1 MDLINRELSWL
12 AFNERVLQEAMDSKV
27 PIVERMRFLGIYSN
41 NLDEFFR
48 VRVANIRRMIGV
60 NKKRIEG
67 FEGTPN
73 ELYNEI
79 RKTVLKQQIKFEKT
93 YLEIKKELAEQH
105 IFHIDDVTTDQNKL
119 IELSA
124 YFNQELKH
132 SIIPIIL
139 DKKTPFPRLKD
150 SSIYLAIR
158 MISEDFQKVKFAL
171 IQIPS
176 EFPRF
181 YRMKEGTNE
190 FVILLDDI
198 IRLNLK
204 NIFQIFPFDTIE
216 AYTFKFTRDA
226 ELDLDDD
233 ISVSFFDKIE
243 KSLKQ
248 RKKGMPVRF
257 VYDERMPKDLLDH
270 LLNSLNLKF
279 GVNTIPGGKY
289 HNFKDFSSFP
299 SFEKPEFLYDKQS
312 PLAHPQLEN
321 KRSLI
326 KTILLQDVLL
336 HFPYQKFDYVV
347 DLLREAAIDPKVVSI
362 KMNVYRVARNSQV
375 MNALMAAIYNGKNVT
390 VVLELQARF
399 DEENNM
405 YWSNRLKE
413 SGARVIYGLQD
424 LKVHSKLLQI
434 ARISNRQE
442 QLITYVGTGN
452 FNEKTARVYGDLSL
466 LTANLAISREVKKVF
481 RLLENNMERGLFKQL
496 LVSPFNSRRRIIAC
510 IDTEIKNAKNGLPS
524 FIRLKLN
531 NLTDRK
537 MIEKLYEA
545 SQAGVKIEMI
555 IRGICCLIPGVKGQS
570 ENIIAISIVDRYLEH
585 ARFMIF
591 CNNQKPA
598 YYISSAD
605 WMERN
610 LDKRIE
616 VAVPI
621 LNSELQAE
629 IDTIFNYQWR
639 GSVKS
644 RLVRKD
650 LKNVYRKAVGQP
662 FHAQLELYNYYKN
675 LSESI
680 SQK

>member
-1 MDLINRELSWL
+1 MELINRELSWL
-12 AFNERVLQEAMDSKV
+12 AFNERVLQEAMDDKV
-27 PIVERMRFLGIYSN
+27 PLIERMHFLGIYSN

-60 NKKRIEG
+60 NKKRIDG
-67 FEGTPN
+67 FNGTPN

-79 RKTVLKQQIKFEKT
+79 RKTVLKQQIKFEET
-93 YLEIKKELAEQH
+93 YLGLKKELAAQH
-105 IFHIDDVTTDQNKL
+105 IFHVDDTISDEKQL
-119 IELSA
+119 HELLN

-132 SIIPIIL
+132 SIVPIIL

-150 SSIYLAIR
+150 SSIYLAIKI
-158 MISEDFQKVKFAL
+158 ISDDFQKVKFAL

-181 YRMKEGTNE
+181 FRMKEDSDK

-204 NIFQIFPFDTIE
+204 NIFQIFPYDTIE

-248 RKKGMPVRF
+248 RKKGKPVRF
-257 VYDERMPKDLLDH
+257 VYDERMPKDLLDY
-270 LLNSLNLKF
+270 LLKSLNLKF

-289 HNFKDFSSFP
+289 HNFKDFSKFP
-299 SFEKPEFLYDKQS
+299 SFEHPEFLYKEQK
-312 PLAHPQLEN
+312 PLAHPILEN

-326 KTILLQDVLL
+326 KTILNQDVLL

-362 KMNVYRVARNSQV
+362 KINVYRVARNSQV

-390 VVLELQARF
+390 VILELQARF
-399 DEENNM
+399 DEENNI
-405 YWSNRLKE
+405 YWANTLKE
-413 SGARVIYGLQD
+413 NGARVIYGLQD
-424 LKVHSKLLQI
+424 LKIHSKLMQI

-452 FNEKTARVYGDLSL
+452 FNEKTAEIYGDLSL
-466 LTANLAISREVKKVF
+466 LTSNILISREVKKVF

-496 LVSPFNSRRRIIAC
+496 LVSPFNARRKIVAL
-510 IDTEIKNAKNGLPS
+510 IDLEIKNAKNGLPS
-524 FIRLKLN
+524 LIRLKLN

-570 ENIIAISIVDRYLEH
+570 ENITAISIVDRYLEH
-585 ARFMIF
+585 TRFMIF
-591 CNNQKPA
+591 CNNQKPL

-621 LNSELQAE
+621 LSSELQAE

-644 RLVRKD
+644 RLFRKD
-650 LKNVYRKAVGQP
+650 LKNVYRKAVGKP